1 VENKMKKLAIS
12 VLVIAGACCG
22 VHGMEMCETDGIKS
36 SKLGDCTK
44 LFPRQ
49 FWLDTEMISQCMT
62 EVKKKVVEE
71 IVERKLRGDPLD
83 YCKLFRGHT
92 WNWICKNFQ
101 YDEMKDMGKF
111 LDSVSVQFPGIE
123 LPFLNVIKEL
133 GLEEKYWTRKGW
145 PPERKRYFCR
155 SVDDD

>member
-1 VENKMKKLAIS
+1 VYTVEIR
-12 VLVIAGACCG
+12 
-22 VHGMEMCETDGIKS
+22 ETDEIKS

-49 FWLDTEMISQCMT
+49 FWLDSEEVSKCMT

-71 IVERKLRGDPLD
+71 IIMRQREGTPLT
-83 YCKLFRGHT
+83 YHVLFEDHT
-92 WNWICKNFQ
+92 WRWICKNFQ
-101 YDEMKDMGKF
+101 YDEMKDMEQF
-111 LDSVSVQFPGIE
+111 LDSVRVQFPCVK

-133 GLEEKYWTRKGW
+133 GLEEQYWTRNGW
-145 PPERKRYFCR
+145 PPKRKRYFCQ